1 MGTSLATQVDVLEA
15 AALGAGCC
23 VGALAAL
30 VLALTALDKVV
41 PLTG

>member
-1 MGTSLATQVDVLEA
+1 MGTSLATHVDLLEA

-30 VLALTALDKVV
+30 VLALALCDEQV
-41 PLTG
+41 PVAR